1 MVNQAETKVISQGDG
16 KTTEFPFSFPYASID
31 DVHVLVYDVAT
42 DKETVLTGDYYVDA
56 TKGVVLYP
64 GYAPG
69 TAPATSEQPAALPE
83 GKKLTIYRETP
94 VTQETDLGEKYP
106 LPLLEKM
113 DDKLTMIVQEQT
125 ETLART
131 VTVPKSSDTSPD
143 EIIQTLYDGRDLA
156 VESASLAEKSA
167 ADAAACATAA
177 EAAAKEA
184 NEGAALASSTLEE
197 LSLSAK
203 YLGTRATAYSA
214 SKTYAPADVVMLAD
228 GSAWRCIKTSTGEDP
243 RTSGKW
249 VPVTTTTADTFEY
262 DDNGDL
268 MVRASPQVSSYW
280 GLDENEDVYAL
291 EG

>member
-1 MVNQAETKVISQGDG
+1 MVNQTETKVIYKGDG
-16 KTTEFPFSFPYASID
+16 KTTEFPFSFPYADVS

-125 ETLART
+125 ETLSRA
-131 VTVPKSSDTSPD
+131 VTVPKTSEATPA
-143 EIIQTLYDGRDLA
+143 EIMQTLYDGRDLA

-167 ADAAACATAA
+167 ADAAASATAA
-177 EAAAKEA
+177 AASAKE
-184 NEGAALASSTLEE
+184 TLEE

>member
-1 MVNQAETKVISQGDG
+1 MVNQTETKVIYKGDG
-16 KTTEFPFSFPYASID
+16 KTTEFPFSFPYADVS

-125 ETLART
+125 ETLSRA
-131 VTVPKSSDTSPD
+131 VTVPKTSEATPA
-143 EIIQTLYDGRDLA
+143 EIMQTLYDGRDLA
-156 VESASLAEKSA
+156 VESASLAKKSA
-167 ADAAACATAA
+167 ADAAASATAA
-177 EAAAKEA
+177 AASAKE
-184 NEGAALASSTLEE
+184 TLEE

>member
-1 MVNQAETKVISQGDG
+1 MVNQTETKVIYKGDG
-16 KTTEFPFSFPYASID
+16 KTTEFPFSFPYADVS

-125 ETLART
+125 ETLSRA
-131 VTVPKSSDTSPD
+131 VTVPKTSEATPA
-143 EIIQTLYDGRDLA
+143 EIMQTLYDGRDLA

-167 ADAAACATAA
+167 ADAAASATAA
-177 EAAAKEA
+177 AA
-184 NEGAALASSTLEE
+184 
-197 LSLSAK
+197 
-203 YLGTRATAYSA
+203 
-214 SKTYAPADVVMLAD
+214 
-228 GSAWRCIKTSTGEDP
+228 
-243 RTSGKW
+243 
-249 VPVTTTTADTFEY
+249 
-262 DDNGDL
+262 
-268 MVRASPQVSSYW
+268 
-280 GLDENEDVYAL
+280 
-291 EG
+291 